1 MKKVVRW
8 FLWTAAAVG
17 LAALCLYNGARYGRY
32 FERHK
37 LMFGLSDRDNA
48 RLTLRR
54 VAGTLRSR
62 SQFEQDLWVM
72 MLIPPGKRSGYYVD
86 VGAADGERISNTKL
100 FDEMG
105 WKGVCIDPS
114 AAHMEKRTCQVFRQP
129 VSRESGLRVLFDAS
143 GDQGG
148 IVGPSGAGA
157 NPGAASRAKTVELV
171 TATLDEILAKANAP
185 RYIDYMS
192 VDIEGAEYDALLG
205 LSLDRYEVGAFT
217 IEHNFEAGK
226 REAIR
231 KLLESKGYV
240 RVQSW
245 VVDDFYVNRRLAG
258 RFRSPD
264 RYSTCLY

>member
-1 MKKVVRW
+1 VKVVRW
-8 FLWTAAAVG
+8 VLFAVLVVG
-17 LAALCLYNGARYGRY
+17 AGWLCLFTGVRYGRY

-54 VAGTLRSR
+54 VTGALKSR

-72 MLIPPGKRSGYYVD
+72 MLIPPGKRGGYYVD
-86 VGAADGERISNTKL
+86 VGAADGERISNTRL

-105 WKGVCIDPS
+105 WNGVCIDPS

-129 VSRESGLRVLFDAS
+129 VYRESGVRVLFQAS
-143 GDQGG
+143 GDRGG
-148 IVGPSGAGA
+148 IVGRSEAGGDPIAA
-157 NPGAASRAKTVELV
+157 NQPKVVELV
-171 TATLDEILAKANAP
+171 TATLDEILAKAHAP

-192 VDIEGAEYDALLG
+192 LDIEGAEYDALLG
-205 LSLDRYEVGAFT
+205 LSLDQYEFGAFT
-217 IEHNFEAGK
+217 IEHNFESAK

-231 KLLESKGYV
+231 KLLEGKGYV

-258 RFRSPD
+258 RFRPAE
-264 RYSTCLY
+264 RYSNCLY